1 MVAMSTPEPPRED
14 GWYRFTGFAW
24 VHVSDEAAQAEID
37 EGGGWDLVHI
47 KSVPVHEETPL
58 F

>member
-1 MVAMSTPEPPRED
+1 MSIPEPPRED
-14 GWYRFTGFAW
+14 GWYRVIAHCW
-24 VHVSDEAAQAEID
+24 VHVSDEAAQAEIE

-47 KSVPVHEETPL
+47 KSVPAHEETPL